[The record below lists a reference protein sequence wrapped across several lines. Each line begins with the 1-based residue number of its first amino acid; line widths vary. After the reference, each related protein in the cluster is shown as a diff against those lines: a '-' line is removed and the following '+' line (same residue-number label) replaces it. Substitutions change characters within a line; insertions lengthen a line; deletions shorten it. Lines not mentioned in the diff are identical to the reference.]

1 MFLNDSVIKSAI
13 LLNKGGLKNV
23 LCKNNF
29 SANSLGSQYFFETL
43 QTSLIFQNS
52 ENVGK
57 SGCFEKNLC
66 DGESQFFFQM
76 MEGYKVSCVKR
87 LMF

>member
-1 MFLNDSVIKSAI
+1 MFLKDSVIKSAI
-13 LLNKGGLKNV
+13 FLNKGGLKNV

-29 SANSLGSQYFFETL
+29 SVDLLGSQYLFETL
-43 QTSLIFQNS
+43 QNSLIFQNN

-66 DGESQFFFQM
+66 DGES
-76 MEGYKVSCVKR
+76 
-87 LMF
+87 